1 MPTTPWSQPG
11 ITWPAPSGKTNG
23 WPRSQE
29 ASNCWPSRKRTP
41 TYWTVTVSPG
51 FAVASVPLT
60 MSCLT
65 SSPGASPGWCGMRGF
80 LDRSLVGE
88 ARTPDEPVVDEAVV
102 SACVCVSV
110 WAGWLC
116 AGLDAVLVV
125 LPLSELPQPARTRAA
140 ASAEKETVR
149 MWREAS
155 DESRRGD
162 SNPWPPDYKSGA
174 LPTELLRPGSADA
187 SAGGSR
193 RRTSSRRQAP
203 V

>member
-23 WPRSQE
+23 WPRSHE
-29 ASNCWPSRKRTP
+29 ASNCCPSRKRTP

-51 FAVASVPLT
+51 FAVAPVPLT

-65 SSPGASPGWCGMRGF
+65 SSVGASPGWCGMRGF
-80 LDRSLVGE
+80 LARSLVGE
-88 ARTPDEPVVDEAVV
+88 TRMLDEPVVDEDVV
-102 SACVCVSV
+102 SAWVCACV

-125 LPLSELPQPARTRAA
+125 LPLSELPQPASTRAA
-140 ASAEKETVR
+140 SSA
-149 MWREAS
+149 
-155 DESRRGD
+155 
-162 SNPWPPDYKSGA
+162 
-174 LPTELLRPGSADA
+174 
-187 SAGGSR
+187 AGG
-193 RRTSSRRQAP
+193 T